1 MVYSVRIITL
11 LTFASIFAT
20 SANTGQARM
29 LAEPKP
35 FFNVYYI
42 LLPYVTIIPIQV
54 ILITLIKNPAKFNK
68 KGKEIKHNKT
78 CVKIRR
84 SVGFL
89 LTFCV
94 MAGCIFA
101 VFVIDAQSSHD
112 DRMQWLVMFAQTFF
126 QDFFITPII
135 FLLIQA
141 LFLALLSITKIK
153 RNKKVKV
160 KIEGLMKDEFKTAID
175 YDEENA
181 TILKTKK
188 KREKLR

>member
-1 MVYSVRIITL
+1 
-11 LTFASIFAT
+11 
-20 SANTGQARM
+20 
-29 LAEPKP
+29 
-35 FFNVYYI
+35 
-42 LLPYVTIIPIQV
+42 
-54 ILITLIKNPAKFNK
+54 
-68 KGKEIKHNKT
+68 
-78 CVKIRR
+78 
-84 SVGFL
+84 
-89 LTFCV
+89 